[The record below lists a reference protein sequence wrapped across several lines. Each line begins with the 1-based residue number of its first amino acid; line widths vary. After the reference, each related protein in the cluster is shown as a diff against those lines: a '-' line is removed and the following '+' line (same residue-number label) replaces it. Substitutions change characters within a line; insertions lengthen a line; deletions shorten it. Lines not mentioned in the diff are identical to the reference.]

1 MLWTDA
7 LIYIGSLAVGV
18 AAVLGF
24 IFQYYRRDTQ
34 TVSRLSEDIS
44 LLKRDLEYIK
54 RQLDEVKGNLG
65 TVNAEAIRINQRL
78 ETRLESLT
86 EMILKRMLG

>member
-18 AAVLGF
+18 ASVLGF

-34 TVSRLSEDIS
+34 TVSRLREDIS
-44 LLKRDLEYIK
+44 LLKRDLEYIM
-54 RQLDEVKGNLG
+54 RQLTEVKGDLG
-65 TVNAEAIRINQRL
+65 TVSAEAIRINQRL

-86 EMILKRMLG
+86 EMILKRLLG

>member
-1 MLWTDA
+1 M
-7 LIYIGSLAVGV
+7 
-18 AAVLGF
+18 
-24 IFQYYRRDTQ
+24 
-34 TVSRLSEDIS
+34 SRLSEDIS

>member
-1 MLWTDA
+1 M
-7 LIYIGSLAVGV
+7 
-18 AAVLGF
+18 
-24 IFQYYRRDTQ
+24 
-34 TVSRLSEDIS
+34 
-44 LLKRDLEYIK
+44 LKRDLEYIK